1 MQDRSIGKSGDDP
14 AAVGGG
20 QGHETDV
27 RGDKMVWEVVCLA
40 ERANGWV
47 RVKGGEL
54 WSAGGGSGGRMRQWT
69 RGSGAEGGDLNLSVT
84 HTVTCR
90 GSSMWTV
97 PKRRV
102 ERSCDWHSI
111 YDRNYYILRL

>member
-1 MQDRSIGKSGDDP
+1 
-14 AAVGGG
+14 
-20 QGHETDV
+20 
-27 RGDKMVWEVVCLA
+27 MVWEVVCLA

-54 WSAGGGSGGRMRQWT
+54 WSAGGGSGERTRQWT
-69 RGSGAEGGDLNLSVT
+69 RGSGADGGDLNLSVM

-90 GSSMWTV
+90 GWSMWTV

-102 ERSCDWHSI
+102 ERS
-111 YDRNYYILRL
+111 

>member
-1 MQDRSIGKSGDDP
+1 MNLRVEIRGVVWEVCGQELSLCGKVKGACVQDRSIGKSGDDP

-47 RVKGGEL
+47 RVKGSEL
-54 WSAGGGSGGRMRQWT
+54 
-69 RGSGAEGGDLNLSVT
+69 
-84 HTVTCR
+84 
-90 GSSMWTV
+90 
-97 PKRRV
+97 
-102 ERSCDWHSI
+102 
-111 YDRNYYILRL
+111 

>member
-14 AAVGGG
+14 AAVGGVR
-20 QGHETDV
+20 GHGTHG

-54 WSAGGGSGGRMRQWT
+54 WSAGGGSGGRTRQWM
-69 RGSGAEGGDLNLSVT
+69 RGSGAEGGDLNL
-84 HTVTCR
+84 
-90 GSSMWTV
+90 
-97 PKRRV
+97 
-102 ERSCDWHSI
+102 
-111 YDRNYYILRL
+111 

>member
-54 WSAGGGSGGRMRQWT
+54 WNAGAWRGLWWEDEAVGAGVGGRGGRSKSFSDAHSRLSGFEHVDGAEAT
-69 RGSGAEGGDLNLSVT
+69 RGAN
-84 HTVTCR
+84 
-90 GSSMWTV
+90 
-97 PKRRV
+97 
-102 ERSCDWHSI
+102 
-111 YDRNYYILRL
+111 LRLA